1 MRSVSRVRRPIC
13 LTELVAALVAVLAL
27 AACGGSG
34 ALGLTADDNDP
45 AKLQAAL
52 QAQDAP
58 AAGQPLNATGKPLA
72 FLVVSGKPQSIIA
85 YDLAA
90 KQPLWTTEAT
100 VGSRIVVGGDFI
112 AHKGAGSEVVARNLT
127 TGAELWRAPVTGEFL
142 GAAADRQ
149 RVYYTVKSGPST
161 WSLVALDGASGSE
174 LWRSDAEG
182 RLGAPAARGGL
193 VFSPFLKQWLAI
205 IDARTGQQLTRIR
218 GLEEEISFIRT
229 TGEGVY
235 FGSKSGVFLLDERA
249 ASGTPSESTYGR
261 AKLPEEFVRQHYYW
275 DAFDPIQT
283 GYSAYDRNRI
293 LWRAGAG
300 DGGLGFRDQQVVVH
314 TYRFFFGFDATSGQL
329 EWAYNHPRQDVVASA
344 HVGDVI
350 GFVSTG
356 GSIGALDP
364 ASGKR
369 VYAASAEVGGRLVGA
384 TFDAEGWAP
393 AEVVADEAGGTVEAL
408 ASIARDRDAR
418 FNDVKRFAITA
429 LATLPGGEVT
439 RDLIALIQNERTSQ
453 KLYEKTVE
461 VLVAR
466 RDPGGLPH
474 LVEALSVDYDFIED
488 TRPRAVGVMAQA
500 IAAMDPA
507 ALDQAARAT
516 ALEALLTH
524 LHTPETPASD
534 LAHVIRALGV
544 VGGGAEQAPLS
555 TFLLAYRADPAF
567 ASQTDALA
575 AAVDVLLGQ
584 GGAAERELVA
594 FVAGDARTQASVAEY
609 ATTALAQ
616 TRPEAPAGAAAAPAA
631 AGAP

>member
-1 MRSVSRVRRPIC
+1 MRSVSV
-13 LTELVAALVAVLAL
+13 LTALLL
-27 AACGGSG
+27 GACGGSG
-34 ALGLTADDNDP
+34 AFGLTADDNNP

-58 AAGQPLNATGKPLA
+58 PAGRPLNATGKPLA
-72 FLVVSGKPQSIIA
+72 FLVASGKPQSIIA

-90 KQPLWTTEAT
+90 KQPLWKVEAA

-112 AHKGAGSEVVARNLT
+112 AHKGAGSELVARNLT
-127 TGAELWRAPVTGEFL
+127 TGAEQWRQPLAGEFL

-149 RVYYTVKSGPST
+149 RVFYTVKSGGST
-161 WSLVALDGASGSE
+161 WTLVALDGATGAE
-174 LWRSDAEG
+174 LWRRDADG

-193 VFSPFLKQWLAI
+193 VFSPFLRQWLGI
-205 IDARTGQQLTRIR
+205 IDAGTGRQLTRVR
-218 GLEEEISFIRT
+218 GLEEEIAFIRT
-229 TGEGVY
+229 TGDGVY
-235 FGSKSGVFLLDERA
+235 FGSRSGVFLLDQRA
-249 ASGTPSESTYGR
+249 ASGKPSESTYGQ
-261 AKLPEEFVRQHYYW
+261 ATLPEEFVRQHYYW
-275 DAFDPIQT
+275 DAYDPIQA

-293 LWRAGAG
+293 LWRASAG
-300 DGGLGFRDQQVVVH
+300 DGGFGFRDQNVVVH
-314 TYRFFFGFDATSGQL
+314 TYRFFFAFDATSGQL
-329 EWAYNHPRQDVVASA
+329 EWAYSHPRQDLVASA
-344 HVGDVI
+344 HAGDVI
-350 GFVSTG
+350 GFVSTRG
-356 GSIGALDP
+356 AIGALDP
-364 ASGKR
+364 ATGKR
-369 VYAASAEVGGRLVGA
+369 VYAATAEVGARLVGA

-393 AEVVADEAGGTVEAL
+393 AEEVAEEVSGTVEAL

-418 FNDVKRFAITA
+418 FNDVKRFAVTA

-439 RDLIALIQNERTSQ
+439 RDLIGLIQSERTPQ
-453 KLYEKTVE
+453 KLHEKTVE
-461 VLVAR
+461 VLIAR
-466 RDPGGLPH
+466 RDPSGLPH
-474 LVEALSVDYDFIED
+474 LVEALSVDYDFIEG

-500 IAAMDPA
+500 IAALDPA
-507 ALDQAARAT
+507 ALDGAARERAV
-516 ALEALLTH
+516 EALLTH

-544 VGGGAEQAPLS
+544 VGQGAELGPLS

-594 FVAGDARTQASVAEY
+594 FLAADGRTQPSVAEY

-616 TRPEAPAGAAAAPAA
+616 TRPDAAPAGGAAAPAA